1 MVTEEL
7 RNAPGLR
14 QNRDWWWLWFGQAI
28 SVLGDEVFAITLT
41 LWIAIVVLP
50 GEQSAPLAVTAVVM
64 AETLPV
70 VLLSPIAGV
79 CADRWNRRYLMLAAD
94 AVRCVLIAALAG
106 IVFAAPNL
114 PHGTLLMVTW
124 TVTALAS
131 GARQF
136 FNPARFGMLAA
147 VVADQD
153 RERAASIAM
162 GTQAIAGIAGPSAGA
177 VLLVTAGAGWA
188 MLINAASFLVSFVAV
203 AKVRTG
209 ARGGPATPAPAERAG
224 MWQEFKDGLRYLIG
238 NRTVRVVVLTTAAVW
253 AASSGLD
260 PLEIFFVIENLHGSA
275 TLFGVLGTVAS
286 IGAIAG
292 AAVITA
298 LGKRLSAPK
307 VYAYSVI
314 ATGVALICY
323 SRMTTPQG
331 AIIVMVVYGVTLAG
345 VDSMF
350 GPLLMRSTPDHLLGR
365 VSSALQPI
373 SQVASMVSMW
383 VMVWLASTVL
393 HDLNVSVSGVHFGPI
408 DTIFTAGGVL
418 IVLTGLL
425 TARALRR
432 TGAGGEAIDR
442 APGNHPNRTHPPTG
456 SQQ

>member
-1 MVTEEL
+1 MVTEKL
-7 RNAPGLR
+7 GNASGLR

-28 SVLGDEVFAITLT
+28 SVLGDEVFAVTLM
-41 LWIAIVVLP
+41 LWIATVLLP

-79 CADRWNRRYLMLAAD
+79 GGDRWNRRHIMLIAD
-94 AVRCVLIAALAG
+94 AVRCVLIAVLAG
-106 IVFAAPNL
+106 IVFAAPAL
-114 PHGTLLMVTW
+114 PHGALLAITW

-136 FNPARFGMLAA
+136 FNPARFGMLAS

-162 GTQAIAGIAGPSAGA
+162 GTQALAGIAGPSIGA
-177 VLLVTAGAGWA
+177 VLLITAGAGWA
-188 MLINAASFLVSFVAV
+188 MMFNAVSFLVSFLAV

-209 ARGGPATPAPAERAG
+209 AGRNRRATPAADAS
-224 MWQEFKDGLRYLIG
+224 MWREFKDGLRYVAG
-238 NRTVRVVVLTTAAVW
+238 NRTVKVVVLTTAAVW

-260 PLEIFFVIENLHGSA
+260 PLEIFFVIQNLNGSA
-275 TLFGVLGTVAS
+275 ALFGVLGTVAAV
-286 IGAIAG
+286 GAVAG
-292 AAVITA
+292 AALITV

-307 VYAYSVI
+307 VYAYGVV
-314 ATGVALICY
+314 ATGVALVCY

-350 GPLLMRSTPDHLLGR
+350 GPLLMRSTPEQLLGR
-365 VSSALQPI
+365 VSSVLQPI

-383 VMVWLASTVL
+383 IMVWLAGTVL
-393 HDLNVSVSGVHFGPI
+393 HGLNVSVSGVHFGPI

-425 TARALRR
+425 TARALTR
-432 TGAGGEAIDR
+432 GAVSRDHNGR
-442 APGNHPNRTHPPTG
+442 NVTLPP
-456 SQQ
+456 